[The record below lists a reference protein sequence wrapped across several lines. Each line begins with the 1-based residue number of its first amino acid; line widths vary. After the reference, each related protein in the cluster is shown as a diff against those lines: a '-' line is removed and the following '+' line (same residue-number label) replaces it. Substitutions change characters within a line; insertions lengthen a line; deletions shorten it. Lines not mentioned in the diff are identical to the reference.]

1 MTNFTPEFA
10 DAFDDK
16 NKAQSKLKRNTI
28 YQYHTI
34 LIELLFV
41 FKSFTKKK
49 QYITTIN
56 KNYT

>member
-10 DAFDDK
+10 DAIDDK

-49 QYITTIN
+49 TVHYN
-56 KNYT
+56 NN